1 MFQFWQLLA
10 GLGIFIFA
18 MKILEQ
24 GLRGLS
30 TRRLRSLLRNHTH
43 SPFQGVLVGTIS
55 TAFLQSSSLVGLFVL
70 AFVGSGILPLRNALG
85 IIFGANLGTTLTGW
99 LVTTIGFKL
108 NMSDYALVFIALGS
122 LGYVTFKNE
131 SSRYHQAALIF
142 GLGLLLLGL
151 SWMKDSMSFLG
162 AQVDEAWFSDYPLVI
177 YFIGGIV
184 FTALVQSSSA
194 TMVIILS
201 AVHAD
206 IIPLS
211 NAAAIAIG
219 SDLGTTSTVLLGSL
233 KSSSNA
239 KRVALSH
246 FIFNL
251 GTDVVAFLLLT
262 PLLAFITLT
271 LGVED
276 TMYALVCFH
285 SLFNVM
291 GIVLF
296 LPFTKPFAHW
306 LEQRFESSNNLGCRH
321 IDLVPPTVPEAA
333 LRAIEQ
339 DTHALII
346 KALLINLRVFKLP
359 SKSLLDGEQVQRIST
374 HLRSKPLTFDD
385 QYADIKTHEGQLQ
398 NYSHKLPGEGLS
410 DSEEKTLSELL
421 EAARDATYST
431 KSLKDIRDNLIHLRH
446 QPGAQ
451 QILGRIDTDILTIYP
466 GITALLEKPES
477 DWADAAVST
486 IKAAIAH
493 AHDQLHQ
500 QMIDYSHHQHGE
512 ITLPTLFNINR
523 EIYVSNQ
530 NLLDA
535 VLALSTCKQALM
547 AKGNNQHRP

>member
-30 TRRLRSLLRNHTH
+30 TRRLRSLLRNHTR
-43 SPFQGVLVGTIS
+43 SPLQGVVVGTIS

-70 AFVGSGILPLRNALG
+70 AFVGSGILPLHNALG

-99 LVTTIGFKL
+99 LVTAIGFKL
-108 NMSDYALVFIALGS
+108 NMSDYALVLIALGS
-122 LGYVTFKNE
+122 LTYVTFKNE
-131 SSRYHQAALIF
+131 SSRYHQASLIF

-151 SWMKDSMSFLG
+151 TWMKDSMSFLG
-162 AQVDEAWFSDYPLVI
+162 AQVDEAWFRDYPLVI

-233 KSSSNA
+233 KSSTNA

-251 GTDVVAFLLLT
+251 GTDLSAFLLLT
-262 PLLAFITLT
+262 PLLAFITVT
-271 LGVED
+271 LGIVD

-285 SLFNVM
+285 SLFNLL

-306 LEQRFESSNNLGCRH
+306 LEQRFTSTSTLGCSH
-321 IDLVPPTVPEAA
+321 ITLVPPTVPEAA
-333 LRAIEQ
+333 LRAIAQ
-339 DTHALII
+339 DTHELIL
-346 KALLINLRVFKLP
+346 KALLINLRVLKLP
-359 SKSLLDGEQVQRIST
+359 SETLLGGEEVKRINNRLLSE
-374 HLRSKPLTFDD
+374 PLTFDE
-385 QYADIKTHEGQLQ
+385 QYADIKIHEAQLQ
-398 NYSHKLPGEGLS
+398 NYSHKLPAES
-410 DSEEKTLSELL
+410 LSETEETILPELL
-421 EAARDATYST
+421 DAARDASYSA
-431 KSLKDIRDNLIHLRH
+431 KSLKDIKDNLIDLRH
-446 QPGAQ
+446 QASTHQ
-451 QILGRIDTDILTIYP
+451 LLREIDTHILGIYP
-466 GITALLEKPES
+466 KITELLEKPAN
-477 DWADAAVST
+477 DWTDDAVST
-486 IKAAIAH
+486 IKSALAH
-493 AHDQLHQ
+493 SHDSLHQ
-500 QMIDYSHHQHGE
+500 QMIDYSHSQHSE

-535 VLALSTCKQALM
+535 ALALSTCRQAL
-547 AKGNNQHRP
+547 AVNNNKRHEP

>member
-30 TRRLRSLLRNHTH
+30 TRRLRNLLRNHTH
-43 SPFQGVLVGTIS
+43 SPLQGVLVGTVS

-99 LVTTIGFKL
+99 LVTAIGFKL
-108 NMSDYALVFIALGS
+108 NMSDYALVLIALGS
-122 LGYVTFKNE
+122 LTYVTFKNE
-131 SSRYHQAALIF
+131 SSRYHQASLIF

-151 SWMKDSMSFLG
+151 TWMKDSMSFLG
-162 AQVDEAWFSDYPLVI
+162 AQVDESWFRDYPLVI

-233 KSSSNA
+233 KSSTNA

-251 GTDVVAFLLLT
+251 GTDVSAFLLLI
-262 PLLAFITLT
+262 PLLAFITVT
-271 LGVED
+271 LGID
-276 TMYALVCFH
+276 DSMYALVCFH
-285 SLFNVM
+285 SLFNLM

-306 LEQRFESSNNLGCRH
+306 LEQRFTSTSSLGCSH
-321 IDLVPPTVPEAA
+321 INLVPPTVPEAA
-333 LRAIEQ
+333 LHAIAQ
-339 DTHALII
+339 DTHELII
-346 KALLINLRVFKLP
+346 KALLINLRVLKL
-359 SKSLLDGEQVQRIST
+359 SSETLLDREEVKRINNRLISE
-374 HLRSKPLTFDD
+374 PLTFDE
-385 QYADIKTHEGQLQ
+385 QYADIKTHEAQLQ
-398 NYSHKLPGEGLS
+398 NYSHKLPAESLS
-410 DSEEKTLSELL
+410 ETEETILSELL
-421 EAARDATYST
+421 DAARNASYSA
-431 KSLKDIRDNLIHLRH
+431 KSLKDIKDNLINLRH
-446 QPGAQ
+446 QAGTHQ
-451 QILGRIDTDILTIYP
+451 LLRRVDSDILSIYP
-466 GITALLEKPES
+466 KITELLEKPAN
-477 DWADAAVST
+477 DWADDAVST
-486 IKAAIAH
+486 IKSALAH
-493 AHDQLHQ
+493 SHDFLHQ
-500 QMIDYSHHQHGE
+500 QMINYSHSQHSE

-530 NLLDA
+530 NLLNA
-535 VLALSTCKQALM
+535 VLALSSCKQVLM
-547 AKGNNQHRP
+547 SNDNNQRRP

>member
-10 GLGIFIFA
+10 GLGVFIFA

-30 TRRLRSLLRNHTH
+30 TRRLRNLLRNHTH
-43 SPFQGVLVGTIS
+43 SPLQGVLVGTIS
-55 TAFLQSSSLVGLFVL
+55 TAFLQSSSLVSLFVL
-70 AFVGSGILPLRNALG
+70 AFVGSGILPLHNALG

-99 LVTTIGFKL
+99 LVTAIGFKL
-108 NMSDYALVFIALGS
+108 HMSDYALVLIALGS
-122 LGYVTFKNE
+122 LAYVTFKNE
-131 SSRYHQAALIF
+131 SSRYHQASLVF

-151 SWMKDSMSFLG
+151 TWMKDSMSFLG
-162 AQVDEAWFSDYPLVI
+162 AQVDESWFRDYPLVI

-233 KSSSNA
+233 KSSTNA

-251 GTDVVAFLLLT
+251 GTDVSAFLLLT
-262 PLLAFITLT
+262 PLLAFITIT
-271 LGVED
+271 LGIED

-285 SLFNVM
+285 SLFNLL

-306 LEQRFESSNNLGCRH
+306 LEQRFTSTSTLGCSH
-321 IDLVPPTVPEAA
+321 INLVPPTVPEAA
-333 LRAIEQ
+333 LRAIAQ
-339 DTHALII
+339 DAHELII
-346 KALLINLRVFKLP
+346 KALLINLRVLKLP
-359 SKSLLDGEQVQRIST
+359 SETLLDGEEVKRINNRLLSE
-374 HLRSKPLTFDD
+374 PLTFDE
-385 QYADIKTHEGQLQ
+385 QYTDIKAHEAQLQ
-398 NYSHKLPGEGLS
+398 NYSHKLPAESLNET
-410 DSEEKTLSELL
+410 EETILSELL
-421 EAARDATYST
+421 GAARDATYSA
-431 KSLKDIRDNLIHLRH
+431 KSLKDIKDNLINLRH
-446 QPGAQ
+446 QAGTQ
-451 QILGRIDTDILTIYP
+451 QLLRQIDSDILSIYP
-466 GITALLEKPES
+466 KITALLEKPAN
-477 DWADAAVST
+477 DWADDAVSI
-486 IKAAIAH
+486 IKSALAH
-493 AHDQLHQ
+493 SHDSLHQ
-500 QMIDYSHHQHGE
+500 QMIDYSHSQHSE
-512 ITLPTLFNINR
+512 ISLPTLFNINR

-535 VLALSTCKQALM
+535 ALALSTCRQALTD
-547 AKGNNQHRP
+547 NNNKRHGP

>member
-30 TRRLRSLLRNHTH
+30 TRRLRNLLRNHTH
-43 SPFQGVLVGTIS
+43 SPLQGVLVGTLS

-99 LVTTIGFKL
+99 LVTAIGFKL
-108 NMSDYALVFIALGS
+108 NMSDYALVLIALGS
-122 LGYVTFKNE
+122 LTYVTFKSE
-131 SSRYHQAALIF
+131 SSRYHQASLIF

-151 SWMKDSMSFLG
+151 TWMKDSMSFLG
-162 AQVDEAWFSDYPLVI
+162 AQVDESWFRDYPLVI

-211 NAAAIAIG
+211 NAAAIVIG
-219 SDLGTTSTVLLGSL
+219 ADLGTTSTVLLGSL
-233 KSSSNA
+233 KNSTNA

-251 GTDVVAFLLLT
+251 GTDLSAFLLLI
-262 PLLAFITLT
+262 PLLAFITVT
-271 LGVED
+271 LGIDD

-285 SLFNVM
+285 SLFNLL

-306 LEQRFESSNNLGCRH
+306 LEQRFTSTSTLGCSH
-321 IDLVPPTVPEAA
+321 INLVPATVPEAA
-333 LRAIEQ
+333 LRAIAQ
-339 DTHALII
+339 DTHELIL
-346 KALLINLRVFKLP
+346 KALLINLRVLKLP
-359 SKSLLDGEQVQRIST
+359 SETLLDGEAVKRINN
-374 HLRSKPLTFDD
+374 HLLSVPLTFDE
-385 QYADIKTHEGQLQ
+385 QYADIKAHEAQLQ
-398 NYSHKLPGEGLS
+398 NYSHKLPAESLS
-410 DSEEKTLSELL
+410 ETEDKILSELL
-421 EAARDATYST
+421 NAARDATYSA
-431 KSLKDIRDNLIHLRH
+431 KSLKDIKDNLINLRH
-446 QPGAQ
+446 QAGTHQ
-451 QILGRIDTDILTIYP
+451 LLRGVDTDILGIYP
-466 GITALLEKPES
+466 QITALLEKPAN
-477 DWADAAVST
+477 DWADDAVSI
-486 IKAAIAH
+486 IKSALAH
-493 AHDQLHQ
+493 SHDSLHQ
-500 QMIDYSHHQHGE
+500 QMIDYSHSQHSE

-535 VLALSTCKQALM
+535 ALALSTCRQAL
-547 AKGNNQHRP
+547 ADNNNKRHGP

>member
-30 TRRLRSLLRNHTH
+30 TRQLRSLLRNHTH
-43 SPFQGVLVGTIS
+43 SPLQGVLVGTIS

-99 LVTTIGFKL
+99 LVTAIGFKL
-108 NMSDYALVFIALGS
+108 NMSDYALVLIALGS
-122 LGYVTFKNE
+122 LAYVTFKSE
-131 SSRYHQAALIF
+131 SSRYHQASIIF

-151 SWMKDSMSFLG
+151 TWMKDSMSFLG
-162 AQVDEAWFSDYPLVI
+162 AQVDDTWFRDYPLVI

-201 AVHAD
+201 AVHAE

-211 NAAAIAIG
+211 SAVAIIIG

-233 KSSSNA
+233 RSSTNA

-251 GTDVVAFLLLT
+251 GTDITAFLLLT
-262 PLLAFITLT
+262 PLLAFITVTLT
-271 LGVED
+271 ID
-276 TMYALVCFH
+276 DPMYALVCFH
-285 SLFNVM
+285 SLFNLL

-306 LEQRFESSNNLGCRH
+306 LEQRFASTDTLGCNH
-321 IDLVPPTVPEAA
+321 INLVPPTVPEAA

-339 DTHALII
+339 DTRDLIT
-346 KALLINLRVFKLP
+346 KALLINLRIFKLP
-359 SKSLLDGEQVQRIST
+359 SDSLLNGDEIKPIK
-374 HLRSKPLTFDD
+374 LRLSSKPLSFDE
-385 QYADIKTHEGQLQ
+385 QYADIKRHEEQLQ
-398 NYSHKLPGEGLS
+398 NYSHKLPAASLS
-410 DSEEKTLSELL
+410 EAEEKTLSELL
-421 EAARDATYST
+421 DTARDATYST
-431 KSLKDIRDNLIHLRH
+431 KSLKDIRDNLIQLRH
-446 QPGAQ
+446 QSGSQQLLGA
-451 QILGRIDTDILTIYP
+451 ISADILAIYP
-466 GITALLEKPES
+466 HIIAFLEKPES
-477 DWADAAVST
+477 DWADDAVST
-486 IKAAIAH
+486 IKESIAH
-493 AHDQLHQ
+493 SHDQLHQ
-500 QMIDYSHHQHGE
+500 QMIDYSHNRHTE
-512 ITLPTLFNINR
+512 INLPTLLNINR

-535 VLALSTCKQALM
+535 ALELSTCRHALETNS
-547 AKGNNQHRP
+547 NNQHKP

>member
-30 TRRLRSLLRNHTH
+30 TRRLRNLLRNHTR
-43 SPFQGVLVGTIS
+43 SPLQGVLVGTVS
-55 TAFLQSSSLVGLFVL
+55 TAFLQSSSLVSLFVL
-70 AFVGSGILPLRNALG
+70 AFVGSGILPLHNALG

-99 LVTTIGFKL
+99 LVTAIGFKL
-108 NMSDYALVFIALGS
+108 NMSDYALVLIALGS
-122 LGYVTFKNE
+122 LAYVTFKNE
-131 SSRYHQAALIF
+131 SSRYHQASLIF

-151 SWMKDSMSFLG
+151 TWMKDSMSFLG
-162 AQVDEAWFSDYPLVI
+162 TQVDETWFRDYPLVI

-233 KSSSNA
+233 KSSTNA

-251 GTDVVAFLLLT
+251 GTDVSAFLLLT
-262 PLLAFITLT
+262 PLLAFITIT
-271 LGVED
+271 LGIDD

-285 SLFNVM
+285 SLFNLL

-296 LPFTKPFAHW
+296 LPFTKPFARW
-306 LEQRFESSNNLGCRH
+306 LEQRFTSTTNLGCSH
-321 IDLVPPTVPEAA
+321 ITLVPPTVPEAA
-333 LRAIEQ
+333 VRAITQ
-339 DTHALII
+339 DIHELIL
-346 KALLINLRVFKLP
+346 KALMINLRVLKLP
-359 SKSLLDGEQVQRIST
+359 SATLLDGEAVKRINNRLLSE
-374 HLRSKPLTFDD
+374 PLTFDE
-385 QYADIKTHEGQLQ
+385 QYADIKTHEAQLQ
-398 NYSHKLPGEGLS
+398 NYSHKLPAESLS
-410 DSEEKTLSELL
+410 ETEETVLSELL
-421 EAARDATYST
+421 DAARDASYSA
-431 KSLKDIRDNLIHLRH
+431 KSLKDIKDNLINLRH
-446 QPGAQ
+446 QAGTQ
-451 QILGRIDTDILTIYP
+451 QLLKQVDSDILSIYSK
-466 GITALLEKPES
+466 ITALLEKPAN
-477 DWADAAVST
+477 DWADDAVSS
-486 IKAAIAH
+486 IKSALAH
-493 AHDQLHQ
+493 SHDSLHQ
-500 QMIDYSHHQHGE
+500 RMVDYSHSQHSE

-535 VLALSTCKQALM
+535 VLELSTCRQAL
-547 AKGNNQHRP
+547 ATNNNKQHGP